1 MHADCGWSEGVFG
14 GKGES
19 SPVLAVVIGS
29 VWWAGEDVVPFE
41 DVGLGGA
48 GGDELGRRL
57 LEVLV
62 FTCETFVGGFGGHFL
77 SPLSSSFLLC
87 GCWLLIV
94 D

>member
-1 MHADCGWSEGVFG
+1 MHADCGWGERVFG

-48 GGDELGRRL
+48 GGDELGRRF

-62 FTCETFVGGFGGHFL
+62 FTCETFVGGFGGHF
-77 SPLSSSFLLC
+77 SPLFRSLFFC
-87 GCWLLIV
+87 VAVGF
-94 D
+94 

>member
-1 MHADCGWSEGVFG
+1 VHADCGWSEGVFG

-19 SPVLAVVIGS
+19 SPVLTVVIGS

-48 GGDELGRRL
+48 GGDELGRRF

-62 FTCETFVGGFGGHFL
+62 FTRETFVGGFGGHFL
-77 SPLSSSFLLC
+77 HPLSFSFLLC